1 MKELDLLLEGWFR
14 DQFRRASPSEQARF
28 ASLLELPDPELARY
42 LLGRERPPS
51 PELTSAAAA
60 VLANAGV
67 MSRCCEA
74 EPLPS
79 RAL

>member
-14 DQFRRASPSEQARF
+14 IQFERANPSERARF
-28 ASLLELPDPELARY
+28 VRLLELPDPELVRY
-42 LLGRERPPS
+42 LLGGERPQS
-51 PELTSAAAA
+51 PELASAAAA

-74 EPLPS
+74 EPFAS
-79 RAL
+79 GAL